1 MATIDDEVEVTTECP
16 EPEGQEPVEGVTLH
30 AMGYTSEATAH
41 AVMITQT
48 GACPWCGGE
57 R

>member
-30 AMGYTSEATAH
+30 AM
-41 AVMITQT
+41 MITQT